1 MAREMKNS
9 GIKWIGDIPN
19 TWKLEKIKYS
29 LKERIEK
36 NVPIKS
42 KQILSLTAK
51 QGVVLYENKIGAGN
65 KPKEDFTAYKIARPN
80 DIVMNSMN
88 ILSGSVGLSSYFG
101 CVSPV
106 YYMLYS
112 EGEYDIRYF
121 YYIFKT
127 NVFQK
132 SLFGLGNG
140 ILIKESEKGTFNTI
154 RMRIPMDKFGNLFI
168 PIASVKEQQNIANY
182 LDNKC
187 SEIDNLTADIEKQI
201 SLLED
206 YKKSIIT
213 EAVTKGLDPNVE
225 MKDSG
230 VEWIGKISKNFKLS
244 KVKYE
249 LECPMKYG
257 ATESGVEFSEE
268 LPRYIRIT
276 DISANNKLKEENKLS
291 LTWQQAKPYMLV
303 KNSVLFARSGATVG
317 KTFLYKTDYGNMAF
331 AGYLISAIPNETK
344 MYAKWLY
351 YFSISNSYKEWSN
364 LIFTQATI
372 QNISAEKYSNLF
384 IPIPNLGEQNRII
397 NFLDKKCSEID
408 SLISDKKEQLEK
420 LASYKQSMIYEYV
433 TGKKEV
439 PAQEIA

>member
-1 MAREMKNS
+1 
-9 GIKWIGDIPN
+9 
-19 TWKLEKIKYS
+19 
-29 LKERIEK
+29 
-36 NVPIKS
+36 
-42 KQILSLTAK
+42 
-51 QGVVLYENKIGAGN
+51 
-65 KPKEDFTAYKIARPN
+65 
-80 DIVMNSMN
+80 
-88 ILSGSVGLSSYFG
+88 
-101 CVSPV
+101 
-106 YYMLYS
+106 
-112 EGEYDIRYF
+112 
-121 YYIFKT
+121 
-127 NVFQK
+127 
-132 SLFGLGNG
+132 
-140 ILIKESEKGTFNTI
+140 
-154 RMRIPMDKFGNLFI
+154 
-168 PIASVKEQQNIANY
+168 
-182 LDNKC
+182 
-187 SEIDNLTADIEKQI
+187 
-201 SLLED
+201 
-206 YKKSIIT
+206 
-213 EAVTKGLDPNVE
+213 

>member
-1 MAREMKNS
+1 MGREMKDS
-9 GIKWIGDIPN
+9 GVEWVGKIPN
-19 TWKLEKIKYS
+19 NWS
-29 LKERIEK
+29 F
-36 NVPIKS
+36 IKS
-42 KQILSLTAK
+42 KYIFSQKNKRGNKDNLQLLTPSQKYGVIPQTLYEELSGMVAVKLKEDTNFSLLKTIHNGDFCISLRSFQGGFEYCKYEGVVSPAYQVFSADIPVCNDYYKYLFKDKSFIEKINSYTLSLRDGKNIAFS
-51 QGVVLYENKIGAGN
+51 
-65 KPKEDFTAYKIARPN
+65 DFGYTEI
-80 DIVMNSMN
+80 
-88 ILSGSVGLSSYFG
+88 
-101 CVSPV
+101 PV
-106 YYMLYS
+106 PPL
-112 EGEYDIRYF
+112 
-121 YYIFKT
+121 
-127 NVFQK
+127 
-132 SLFGLGNG
+132 
-140 ILIKESEKGTFNTI
+140 
-154 RMRIPMDKFGNLFI
+154 
-168 PIASVKEQQNIANY
+168 KEQLLIANF
-182 LDNKC
+182 LDKEC

-420 LASYKQSMIYEYV
+420 LSSYKQSMIYEYV

-439 PAQEIA
+439 PTQEIA